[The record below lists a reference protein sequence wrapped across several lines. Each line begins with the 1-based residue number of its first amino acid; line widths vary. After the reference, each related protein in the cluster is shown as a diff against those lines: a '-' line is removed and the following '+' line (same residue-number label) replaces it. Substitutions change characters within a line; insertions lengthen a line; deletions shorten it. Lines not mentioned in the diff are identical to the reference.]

1 LRFVLSNCRNKK
13 IEFAINSKV
22 SKKNFSRC
30 SRAALV
36 VVVRWVLAALVHE
49 HEIIVMS
56 PSTPSDEAVVQTAA
70 DAAEGVI
77 FAEYRQS
84 TVTDVDI
91 TVSFESGVL
100 EVDVYLNIPD
110 DVSPPADDVADE
122 AARTA
127 QAAVDEL
134 FDETQG

>member
-1 LRFVLSNCRNKK
+1 
-13 IEFAINSKV
+13 
-22 SKKNFSRC
+22 
-30 SRAALV
+30 
-36 VVVRWVLAALVHE
+36 VHE
-49 HEIIVMS
+49 HETIVMS